1 MCSFP
6 ILRNTI
12 WYQDAVSKQR
22 GTQIRTLC
30 LVERFGEAEEQFRAL
45 VFGKLG
51 NRPLRERDYFYLNYV
66 LMCGWERDK
75 TLQV

>member
-6 ILRNTI
+6 ILKNMV

-22 GTQIRTLC
+22 GTEIRTLC
-30 LVERFGEAEEQFRAL
+30 HMERFGEAEEQFRAL

-51 NRPLRERDYFYLNYV
+51 NRPLRERDYFILI
-66 LMCGWERDK
+66 MF
-75 TLQV
+75 